1 MSEETLEILAELQG
15 EDLDEIRRQRTKI
28 SPDKLQEKVYSHLE
42 DLIGAEYDEYEST
55 YERGRQSTIPEK
67 TYKQREVS
75 ILQLLERYEETE
87 KTHLNKSTI
96 QSYFSYLSDE
106 GYADTT
112 IDTRYWQI
120 ISFLSE
126 ECNSTIEREARK
138 ITISKIQS
146 NNQTTEKQGQ
156 GARPITM
163 TEKVQLIH
171 TLDTKHGR
179 NAITDDKEDAKRDL
193 DYHRL
198 LITIRIAWQTGLR
211 ATEIAH
217 LTTDQISLEKQKIE
231 DVQTAKRDDNHT
243 RTLSFNLRLKED
255 LRQWLNVYRKKY
267 KTAEESPYL
276 IPTHKSNKIYP
287 RNLTKSIRKL
297 ADDAGVQ
304 DYNQTHAN
312 GARRAEI
319 TIHSFRKG
327 FALQRLR
334 EGGNLQQVRELLGH
348 KEISTTQ
355 NYLPLSQEDLDYSPQ
370 SSKSLQDKL

>member
-15 EDLDEIRRQRTKI
+15 EDLQEIRRKRTKK
-28 SPDKLQEKVYSHLE
+28 PPE
-42 DLIGAEYDEYEST
+42 DLRDDIYSYLENLIGNSFEKFDST
-55 YERGRQSTIPEK
+55 YERGRQSNISEK
-67 TYKQREVS
+67 TYKQRELS
-75 ILQLLERYEETE
+75 ILQLLEWYEENERTY
-87 KTHLNKSTI
+87 LNKSII

-112 IDTRYWQI
+112 IETRYWQI
-120 ISFLSE
+120 MSFLSE

-146 NNQTTEKQGQ
+146 NNKTTDKEGQ
-156 GARPITM
+156 GARPIRM
-163 TEKVQLIH
+163 TEKEQLIQ
-171 TLDTKHGR
+171 TLNKKYGR
-179 NAITDDKEDAKRDL
+179 NPLSDENEKRDL

-198 LITIRIAWQTGLR
+198 LITVRIAWQTGLR
-211 ATEIAH
+211 ATEIAN
-217 LTTDQISLEKQKIE
+217 LTTEQIDLEKRKIE

-255 LRQWLNVYRKKY
+255 LRKWMQVYRKKY
-267 KTAEESPYL
+267 KTADDSLYL
-276 IPTHKSNKIYP
+276 IPTHKSEQIYP

-297 ADDAGVQ
+297 ADEAGIQ
-304 DYNQTHAN
+304 DYNQTHSN

-348 KEISTTQ
+348 KQISTTQ
-355 NYLPLSQEDLDYSPQ
+355 NYLPLSEEDLDYSPQ
-370 SSKSLQDKL
+370 SSESLQDKL